1 MKVQNNSWCRSKRF
15 LRVAASSNPALNLAP
30 FSRWTLREKAAQRRL
45 ALRLG
50 VMRQIAALLMFV
62 TITSTVLAEP
72 LFVRF
77 DGFGPVTVGMTKA
90 AVDRALAQKLEQ
102 PPESH
107 DNECEYFVPTKG
119 LAGVLFMFSHGRL
132 VRIDVKKGK
141 TQTELGI
148 RIGDSISK
156 IRKAYTTGVAI
167 TAHQYIPAPQGKY
180 VTVKSPDG
188 KHAIRFETDNGRVV
202 AFYSGRFPEV
212 EYVERC
218 L

>member
-1 MKVQNNSWCRSKRF
+1 
-15 LRVAASSNPALNLAP
+15 
-30 FSRWTLREKAAQRRL
+30 
-45 ALRLG
+45 
-50 VMRQIAALLMFV
+50 MRQTAALLFLLAM
-62 TITSTVLAEP
+62 TSTALASP
-72 LFVRF
+72 PSIRF

-102 PPESH
+102 PPEAH

-119 LAGVLFMFSHGRL
+119 LAGVLFMFSHGHL
-132 VRIDVKKGK
+132 VRVDVEKGR
-141 TQTELGI
+141 TQTDLGI
-148 RIGDSISK
+148 RIGDSIAR
-156 IRKAYTTGVAI
+156 IRTAYKTGIAI

-188 KHAIRFETDNGRVV
+188 KHAIRFETYNGRVV

>member
-1 MKVQNNSWCRSKRF
+1 
-15 LRVAASSNPALNLAP
+15 
-30 FSRWTLREKAAQRRL
+30 
-45 ALRLG
+45 
-50 VMRQIAALLMFV
+50 MRTIAALVVFV
-62 TITSTVLAEP
+62 VIAAPALAGSP
-72 LFVRF
+72 SIRF
-77 DGFGPVTVGMTKA
+77 DGFGPVHLGMSMTDVKR
-90 AVDRALAQKLEQ
+90 VLGQELVQ
-102 PPESH
+102 PPGSH
-107 DNECEYFVPTKG
+107 DEECEYFLPEKG
-119 LAGVLFMFSHGRL
+119 LDGVLFMFSHGRL
-132 VRIDVKKGK
+132 VRIDVEEGK
-141 TQTELGI
+141 TSTESGI

-156 IRKAYTTGVAI
+156 IKKAYTTGVAV

>member
-1 MKVQNNSWCRSKRF
+1 M
-15 LRVAASSNPALNLAP
+15 LAVRAP
-30 FSRWTLREKAAQRRL
+30 HTFT
-45 ALRLG
+45 LG
-50 VMRQIAALLMFV
+50 VMRQIAAILILFS
-62 TITSTVLAEP
+62 ITSTTLAQSP
-72 LFVRF
+72 SIRF

-90 AVDRALAQKLEQ
+90 EVDRALAQKLEQ
-102 PPESH
+102 PPETH
-107 DNECEYFVPTKG
+107 DNECEYFVPSKG
-119 LAGVLFMFSHGRL
+119 LTGVLFMFSHGRL
-132 VRIDVKKGK
+132 VRVDVEMGT
-141 TQTELGI
+141 TQTEAGI

-156 IRKAYTTGVAI
+156 IRKAYTAGVVI